1 MRLGALFTLD
11 PGAGR
16 PTPVSRPNVAIDERE
31 RIALLLEAACV
42 ITASSEAEGMWDGL
56 RDVLERL
63 IPHRGSRFSIPEF
76 ELNEFQGVESL
87 SQSEVPVGPSHLRT
101 GFLRL
106 YRPDGE
112 LFEAWEISALQ
123 VLGHHLDTWISA
135 IDARRQLIQAGK
147 LTALGQLAAGVAHD
161 LASPLAATLLGIELC
176 LDGLPDAPPT
186 VVSRLQKIRSATLKA
201 QATAGRLLSYAR
213 KEQPKSTVFD
223 LDAVVIE
230 AVELVEHH
238 LHMAQAEC
246 TLELCNETTVSGHRN
261 ELHQVVTNLLI
272 NAMDACASQ
281 PPERRVIL
289 LRTCRNGNQ
298 VQLQVIDHGEGIL
311 PEDLARIFNP
321 FFTTKKTGQGTGLGL
336 SICQE
341 IVERHGGL
349 LSLESVREKG
359 TTAILSL
366 PAHL

>member
-1 MRLGALFTLD
+1 
-11 PGAGR
+11 
-16 PTPVSRPNVAIDERE
+16 
-31 RIALLLEAACV
+31 
-42 ITASSEAEGMWDGL
+42 MWGGL

-63 IPHRGSRFSIPEF
+63 VPHQGSRLSIPEF
-76 ELNEFQGVESL
+76 ELNDFQGAESL
-87 SQSEVPVGPSHLRT
+87 NQLEVPVGPSHLGA

-112 LFEAWEISALQ
+112 AFEPWEESALQ
-123 VLGHHLDTWISA
+123 VISHHLDTWVSA
-135 IDARRQLIQAGK
+135 LDARGQLIQAGK
-147 LTALGQLAAGVAHD
+147 LIALGQLAAGVAHD
-161 LASPLAATLLGIELC
+161 LASPLAATLLGVELC
-176 LDGLPDAPPT
+176 LDGLPDAPPK
-186 VVSRLQKIRSATLKA
+186 VVTRLQKMRSATLKA

-223 LDAVVIE
+223 LDAVVVE

-246 TLELCNETTVSGHRN
+246 TLELCGETTVSGHRN

-272 NAMDACASQ
+272 NAMDACATQ

-289 LRTCRNGNQ
+289 LRTRREGNQ
-298 VQLQVIDHGEGIL
+298 VQLRVTDQGEGIL

-321 FFTTKKTGQGTGLGL
+321 FFTTKEAGRGTGLGL
-336 SICQE
+336 SICRD
-341 IVERHGGL
+341 IVDQHGGV
-349 LSLESVREKG
+349 LSLESIRGEG